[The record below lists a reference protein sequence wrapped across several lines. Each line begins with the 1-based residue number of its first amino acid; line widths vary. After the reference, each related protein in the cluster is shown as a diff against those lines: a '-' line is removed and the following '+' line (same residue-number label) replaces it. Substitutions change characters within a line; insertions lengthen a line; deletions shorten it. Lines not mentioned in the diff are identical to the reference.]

1 MLANRILSCAA
12 IFLIGATSFAGA
24 EPSTQPSAAPATQPS
39 TQPAKQASIA
49 PEAQSL
55 LDQVGQT
62 YTDAKALSLVGK
74 ISLDFDAG
82 GDQKH
87 ETTDFTASFVA
98 PNQFRHEV
106 KDDVLIVS
114 TGEKVYAYL
123 PAKNEYVAV
132 DAPKD
137 RTPLKDF
144 SGPVSELLGS
154 QDPVLLMTLCSEPVQ
169 VLTQGASNVAKGD
182 DVKLGDASFNTLTYE
197 KRERRKRDLDDPAT
211 QFNRQIRI
219 DRKTEVEKR
228 GVDDVKTVDVTFDYL
243 STKNEAPAPEQF
255 AWSPPR
261 DATVAKEDAPED
273 SMAAATGLEGKPA
286 PDFKLTGIDG
296 STVAL
301 ADLKGSVTVLD
312 FWATWC
318 GPCVESLPHID
329 QINADL
335 SDKGLKV
342 YAINLQETKAQVQK
356 FIVSKKLT
364 LPVLLDTSGSTAKS
378 YLANAIPET
387 VIIGKDGIVK
397 KVFVGFGGD
406 EPVRAAIDAEMKK

>member
-1 MLANRILSCAA
+1 M
-12 IFLIGATSFAGA
+12 
-24 EPSTQPSAAPATQPS
+24 
-39 TQPAKQASIA
+39 
-49 PEAQSL
+49 
-55 LDQVGQT
+55 
-62 YTDAKALSLVGK
+62 
-74 ISLDFDAG
+74 
-82 GDQKH
+82 
-87 ETTDFTASFVA
+87 
-98 PNQFRHEV
+98 

-137 RTPLKDF
+137 RTALKDF

-169 VLTQGASNVAKGD
+169 VLTQGASNVAKAD
-182 DVKLGDASFNTLTYE
+182 DVKLGEASFNTLTFE
-197 KRERRKRDLDDPAT
+197 KSDRGYRVLVDPAT
-211 QFNRQIRI
+211 HFIRQIRI

-243 STKNEAPAPEQF
+243 STKTEAPAPNSLHGLHLVMRP
-255 AWSPPR
+255 SPRRMRPKIQWQRRPGWKESPR
-261 DATVAKEDAPED
+261 
-273 SMAAATGLEGKPA
+273 

-364 LPVLLDTSGSTAKS
+364 LPVLLDSSGSTAKS